1 MRLNQRLNWTLLP
14 VITVVFI
21 LAALLTVNQTVNN
34 SEAYIERSLALELEN
49 YQKRLEEQA
58 TLMDNSL
65 RLLLSYQ
72 VVRSL
77 KAPSISQTGSLSLQY
92 LVEQFHSGLSQTL
105 PNLEVIQLYAPNGE
119 LLVSADN
126 QDPFAPPYQPH
137 IPDNLRW
144 WQGSGLNNKESTA
157 FYLYNG
163 VEGETY
169 LVMLK
174 GFVPG
179 LANIHNSRQLSAE
192 SRFHAL
198 MTLKLDRA
206 LTLQGTISEP
216 SSSLTVQIEP
226 SGSHSWAKTG
236 SQPLSVLFQGEI
248 SQHQD
253 TAFSRT
259 PLFTINLAT
268 EEGIAWRDSHQVI
281 KYELLL
287 FFCSLL
293 ATYALLR
300 GLIHR
305 YVIAPVLTLAG
316 QVKLHKKLGHPLTKS
331 PGHDEISQ
339 LNNAYVS
346 LLSSV
351 NQLASFDPLTGLA
364 NRRNFQQT
372 AQQILDKDKESGL
385 LTALLFIDLDNFK
398 RVNDNY
404 GHETGDEL
412 LKQYARRLQ
421 DTVRASDLVLSS
433 PKKLM
438 LARLA
443 GDEFALVLGG
453 LRKPGNAVAVAKRIL
468 ALTKEGLMIDDIK
481 HRVHVSLGIALAP
494 QDGRDLISLMHCADT
509 AMYQA
514 KAKGKGQCILFNPNL
529 AQQQQTRLS
538 IEQGLQEALERK
550 QFYLV
555 FQPIHFSRNMQ
566 LSGFEAL
573 IRCSHPDLLEMG
585 PDEYIPVAESNGLIR
600 QIDFWVLEEGLKALA
615 RLRDSYGF
623 DGSMSINLSAIELQ
637 NTELLLKLNGL
648 LSRYAI
654 APNRVELEITE
665 TMLVDWDESTEQLLG
680 ELRKMGVGIA
690 LDDFGTGYT
699 GFKQLIRHS
708 VSTLKIDRS
717 FISELAAGTEQN
729 RPLAEVLLELGCIF
743 NLDTVAEGVE
753 TETQYS
759 RLKALG
765 CNRLQG
771 FYLSKPLRWENLDQ
785 YLNEQG
791 YDANTEGTREN
802 SNNYPLLN

>member
-14 VITVVFI
+14 VITAVFV

-49 YQKRLEEQA
+49 YQKRLVEQA

-77 KAPSISQTGSLSLQY
+77 RESNISRTGSLSLQY
-92 LVEQFHSGLSQTL
+92 LVQQFHSGLSQIL
-105 PNLEVIQLYAPNGE
+105 PNLEVVQLYSPKGQ

-126 QDPFAPPYQPH
+126 RDPFAQPYQLQ
-137 IPDNLRW
+137 IPEHLQW
-144 WQGSGLNNKESTA
+144 WRGSGLSPQENTA
-157 FYLYNG
+157 FYLYRG
-163 VEGETY
+163 SESEHY

-179 LANIHNSRQLSAE
+179 LTNIRNSRQLSPE
-192 SRFHAL
+192 SRFYAV
-198 MTLKLDRA
+198 MTLKLDQS
-206 LTLQGTISEP
+206 LTLQGTIREP
-216 SSSLTVQIEP
+216 SSTLSVDIAPTAPDTWVT
-226 SGSHSWAKTG
+226 SGD
-236 SQPLSVLFQGEI
+236 QPLSTLFQGEI
-248 SQHQD
+248 SQDKD

-259 PLFTINLAT
+259 PIYTVHLIT
-268 EEGIAWRDSHQVI
+268 EDGVAWRDSQQIV

-293 ATYALLR
+293 LTYALLR
-300 GLIHR
+300 GLIHH

-316 QVKLHKKLGHPLTKS
+316 QVKRHKKLGHPLQMS
-331 PGHDEISQ
+331 PGRDEISQ

-346 LLSSV
+346 LLSNV
-351 NQLASFDPLTGLA
+351 NQLASYDPLTGLA
-364 NRRNFQQT
+364 NRRNFQKT
-372 AQQILDKDKESGL
+372 SQQILDKDGEAGL

-412 LKQYARRLQ
+412 LKEYALRLQ
-421 DTVRASDLVLSS
+421 EVVRTSDLVLPS

-453 LRKPGNAVAVAKRIL
+453 LRKPGNAVAIARRIL
-468 ALTKEGLMIDDIK
+468 GLTKDGLVIDQVK
-481 HRVHVSLGIALAP
+481 HRVHVSLGVALAP
-494 QDGRDLISLMHCADT
+494 RDGQDLIALMHCADT

-514 KAKGKGQCILFNPNL
+514 KAKGKGQCIVYNPNL
-529 AQQQQTRLS
+529 AQQQQTRLR
-538 IEQGLQEALERK
+538 IEQALQEALEQK
-550 QFYLV
+550 QFYLM
-555 FQPIHFSRNMQ
+555 FQPIYFSRNMQ

-573 IRCSHPDLLEMG
+573 IRCSHPDLQEIG

-600 QIDFWVLEEGLKALA
+600 QIDNWVMEEGLKTLA
-615 RLRDSYGF
+615 MLRESYGF

-637 NTELLLKLNGL
+637 NRELLLKLNGL
-648 LSRYAI
+648 LTRHTI

-665 TMLVDWDESTEQLLG
+665 TMLVDWDETTEQLLS
-680 ELRKMGVGIA
+680 ELKAMGIGVA
-690 LDDFGTGYT
+690 LDDFGTGFT
-699 GFKQLIRHS
+699 GFKQLFKHS

-717 FISELAAGTEQN
+717 FIGELDRGDGHT
-729 RPLAEVLLELGCIF
+729 RPLAEILLELGCIF

-753 TETQYS
+753 TETQFT
-759 RLKALG
+759 RLRALG

-771 FYLSKPLRWENLDQ
+771 YYLSKPLTLDDVTQ
-785 YLNEQG
+785 HLSEQG
-791 YDANTEGTREN
+791 YERIGEEAQEDTN
-802 SNNYPLLN
+802 SPPLLN